1 MARSRSNLSDE
12 SPDRAAN
19 GDAIERPGAGTGG
32 TADRAVPGHV
42 AARESAAD
50 FISAIEQAVPS
61 LRPAE
66 QRVAGTVLADVGFA
80 VHASSADLAARAGV
94 SEPTVTR
101 FSRAVGCKGLRE
113 LKVRLA
119 QSMVV
124 GRIYIEPP
132 PLVGTDLA
140 RPAMWRSVFVEI
152 RKAITAVEEQ
162 LVREDV
168 DRAAEAIA
176 ACSQLFAFGVGGG
189 STVVVSEVE
198 NRFFRLGVSVSHS
211 SDPHLMR
218 MRAATLGS
226 TDVVIAVSTTGKA
239 ADVIEATT
247 IAKRYGALTIAV
259 TKPKSALAALA
270 DIALCIHVPE
280 VADALK
286 PTASRYALLTTIDLL
301 AAATAHCRPREVQE
315 RMRRIKMELIRT
327 TGGKADE
334 PLGD

>member
-1 MARSRSNLSDE
+1 MAKPRPDTSAN
-12 SPDRAAN
+12 SPNHTPGDHAAT
-19 GDAIERPGAGTGG
+19 AQAGPAEGL
-32 TADRAVPGHV
+32 P
-42 AARESAAD
+42 AREASVD
-50 FISAIEQAVPS
+50 IISAIEQSLVR

-66 QRVAGTVLADVGFA
+66 QRVASTVLADVGFA
-80 VHASSADLAARAGV
+80 VHASSGELAGRAGV

-101 FSRAVGCKGLRE
+101 FSRAVGCRGLRE

-132 PLVGTDLA
+132 PLAGTDLA
-140 RPAMWRSVFVEI
+140 RPAMWRSVFFEI

-162 LVREDV
+162 LRREDV

-176 ACSQLFAFGVGGG
+176 ACAQLVAFGVGGG
-189 STVVVSEVE
+189 STVVVAEVE
-198 NRFFRLGVSVSHS
+198 NRFFRLGIAASHS

-218 MRAATLGS
+218 MKAATLGS

-239 ADVIEATT
+239 ADVIEATK
-247 IAKRYGALTIAV
+247 IARRYGALAVAV
-259 TKPKSALAALA
+259 TKPGSELAAIA

-280 VADALK
+280 AADVLK

-315 RMRRIKMELIRT
+315 RMRRIKMELIRS